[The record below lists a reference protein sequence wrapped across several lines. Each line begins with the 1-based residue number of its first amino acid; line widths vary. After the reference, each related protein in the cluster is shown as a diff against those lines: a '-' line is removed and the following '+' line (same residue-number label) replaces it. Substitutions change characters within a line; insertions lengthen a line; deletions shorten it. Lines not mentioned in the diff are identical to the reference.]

1 MVSFY
6 RDKAI
11 KEQRKIMNRFRIS
24 TPEGTR
30 DLLFSSCRALRQTEN
45 AVRDALEE
53 RGYSEIITPAVEYFD
68 VFAQANPEL
77 DQDQMLKIIDK
88 SGRICV
94 ARPDNTT
101 PIARIA
107 ATRLDDA
114 ALPVRLYY
122 SQKVFRSVSGD
133 HGHKGEFLQ
142 VGAEFIGAD
151 GLEADKDILSAAFA
165 ALSKTGADNFRV
177 ELGHAE
183 IYKALMDELG
193 ADAQS
198 AEGIRRLIENKSFAA
213 LGDALEPFKGKP
225 AAKALS
231 AMPNLF
237 GGIEVLDE
245 VESLTGNVRVLGAT
259 AYLRRLYQALDEAG
273 YGDRIMIDLGLV
285 HEMDYYTGIMFR
297 GYIGGAGAAILAG
310 GRYNA
315 LCAKFGKDMPAGGF
329 GIDVESVADSLAGQ
343 SRPEVATRRDTV
355 RIALTKGR
363 LEKKTLALL
372 KAAGYDISE
381 LEAGTRKL
389 IFTLPDSGVEIVLS
403 KAADVITYVEHGVCD
418 MGVVG
423 KDTIMEKGGSFYEM
437 VDLGFGKCRFALATK
452 KGKDVYGGYK
462 TPVIATKYPA
472 VTKAFF
478 NKKNMDVETIKIEG
492 SVELAPL
499 LELADGIVD
508 IVETGT
514 TLKENG
520 LEVVEN
526 VAPISARVIVNL
538 ASAKMK
544 KAAIQKVIA
553 ELENGLNN

>member
-1 MVSFY
+1 
-6 RDKAI
+6 
-11 KEQRKIMNRFRIS
+11 MNRFRIS

-45 AVRDALEE
+45 TIRAALEN

-77 DQDQMLKIIDK
+77 DQEQMLKVIDR

-94 ARPDNTT
+94 VRPDNTT

-107 ATRLDDA
+107 ATRLDNA

-122 SQKVFRSVSGD
+122 SQKVFRSVVGG

-142 VGAEFIGAD
+142 VGAELIGAD
-151 GLEADKDILSAAFA
+151 GLEADKDILSAAFG
-165 ALSKTGADNFRV
+165 ALTETGAAGFRI

-183 IYKALMDELG
+183 IYKALIEELSV
-193 ADAQS
+193 DAAA
-198 AEGIRRLIENKSFAA
+198 AESIRRLIENKSFAA
-213 LGDALEPFKGKP
+213 LGDALSPYGDRP
-225 AAKALS
+225 AAGALR
-231 AMPNLF
+231 AMPQLF
-237 GGIEVLDE
+237 GGMEVLDQ
-245 VESLTGNVRVLGAT
+245 VEALTGNVRVLGAVS
-259 AYLRRLYQALDEAG
+259 YLRRLYRALDETG

-285 HEMDYYTGIMFR
+285 HEMDYYTGVMFR

-329 GIDVESVADSLAGQ
+329 GIDVESVAESLQGAAGT
-343 SRPEVATRRDTV
+343 ETGTRRDTV

-372 KAAGYDISE
+372 KSAGYDISE
-381 LEAGTRKL
+381 LEAGSRKL
-389 IFTLPDSGVEIVLS
+389 IFALPDTGVEIVLA

-452 KGKDVYGGYK
+452 KGKDVYGGYQ

-478 NKKNMDVETIKIEG
+478 NRKNMDVETIKIEG

-499 LELADGIVD
+499 LELADAIVD

-520 LEVVEN
+520 LEVIED

-538 ASAKMK
+538 ASAKLK

-553 ELENGLNN
+553 ELESGLEG